1 VLVSGDESRARLGA
15 FLWTLKGILSQSSSP
30 CNFGTA
36 IDRSTGG
43 GVISV
48 SLTHRCRVRHR
59 WLPFAVRRSASTFRS
74 SRAQIMTACLRGR
87 PGLNS
92 TSRCRCLASAFNHE
106 AHLLSSGIAPT
117 FNDCCFFTRSPS
129 HRQTPSLQRCLV
141 RQTSCFRAPG
151 AAQLSTTSVFASAH
165 PSGDRLRLRV
175 HLFLS
180 VHLYPQLYDRG
191 ARHRHSACREVCLR
205 SRRRLS
211 TMSRSQSGSRSSCL
225 DLQIST
231 RARTQRFPPSAHSI
245 PR

>member
-1 VLVSGDESRARLGA
+1 MCLSGDERRARLGA
-15 FLWTLKGILSQSSSP
+15 FSWTLKGIPSQSSSP
-30 CNFGTA
+30 CNFGAA

-43 GVISV
+43 RVISV
-48 SLTHRCRVRHR
+48 SLIHRCLVQHR
-59 WLPFAVRRSASTFRS
+59 SLPFAVRRSASTFRS

-87 PGLNS
+87 PELNS
-92 TSRCRCLASAFNHE
+92 ISRRRCLASAINHE
-106 AHLLSSGIAPT
+106 AHPLSSGIAPT

-129 HRQTPSLQRCLV
+129 HRQTPSLQCCLV
-141 RQTSCFRAPG
+141 RQTGCFRAPG

-180 VHLYPQLYDRG
+180 VHLYPQLYDLG
-191 ARHRHSACREVCLR
+191 ARHRHLACRCLR

-225 DLQIST
+225 DLRTST
-231 RARTQRFPPSAHSI
+231 KARTQRFPPSAHST